1 MTSPCAR
8 RAARGRLFAV
18 VLAGI
23 ALSAGFAR
31 DGAIAAQPA
40 PIARPPSGRSKQEP
54 NADRLRN
61 YVGARSSVDRNAV
74 WIGDRFS
81 YIVEI
86 GCSHGLDILTDDL
99 SRDRLR
105 LEGLE
110 VLGLEQTREDRGGGE
125 TVYRFT
131 YRLTTY
137 RPEPATQRIGDMSV
151 RYYVR
156 RPGQRP
162 EDVVPAGEV
171 VVPGALVAVRSLL
184 PDARDTANFRSE
196 QPPLP
201 RAAAF
206 ATLKPIGIGLVIV
219 SIVPAALW
227 MVALLRRL
235 RQRRPRQSVRRLRHD
250 EHASLDAVRALDIE
264 AEAGRREAFDRLS
277 ALVRRHL
284 SGAWGVPADGL
295 TPAEIESALSA
306 HGKGEAS
313 ALATSLL
320 DTCEKARYARPDEL
334 PPRGAC
340 QAAIDQAEQLIG
352 TGRS

>member
-1 MTSPCAR
+1 MTPLCAR
-8 RAARGRLFAV
+8 RAVRGRLSAV
-18 VLAGI
+18 VLSGI
-23 ALSAGFAR
+23 ALSAGVAWE
-31 DGAIAAQPA
+31 AATAAQPA
-40 PIARPPSGRSKQEP
+40 PIARPPSGSSRQAP
-54 NADRLRN
+54 DADLRN
-61 YVGARSSVDRNAV
+61 YVGVRSSVDRSAV
-74 WIGDRFS
+74 WIGERFS
-81 YIVEI
+81 YIVYI
-86 GCSHGLDILTDDL
+86 GCSHGTDILTDDL

-110 VLGLEQTREDRGGGE
+110 VLDLEQTREELGDGVI
-125 TVYRFT
+125 VYRFI

-137 RPEPATQRIGDMSV
+137 RPDPATERIGDMSV
-151 RYYVR
+151 RYYLR
-156 RPGQRP
+156 RPGQRL

-184 PDARDTANFRSE
+184 PDARDTANFRSD

-206 ATLKPIGIGLVIV
+206 AILQRIGVGMVVV

-227 MVALLRRL
+227 IAALLRRL
-235 RQRRPRQSVRRLRHD
+235 RQRRPRQSVRKLRHD
-250 EHASLDAVRALDIE
+250 EHASLDAVRALDVE
-264 AEAGRREAFDRLS
+264 TDAGRREAFDRLS

-306 HGKGEAS
+306 HGKGEPS
-313 ALATSLL
+313 EVATALL
-320 DTCEKARYARPDEL
+320 DTCEKAKYGRPDQL
-334 PPRGAC
+334 PSRGAC
-340 QAAIDQAEQLIG
+340 QAAIDQAGQLIG

>member
-1 MTSPCAR
+1 MTSHGAR
-8 RAARGRLFAV
+8 RAAGGRLLAV

-23 ALSAGFAR
+23 ALSPGFVR
-31 DGAIAAQPA
+31 DAVVAAQQT
-40 PIARPPSGRSKQEP
+40 PIARPPSAPSKQEGD
-54 NADRLRN
+54 ADRLRN
-61 YVGARSSVDRNAV
+61 YVDVRSSVDRGAV

-81 YIVEI
+81 YIVDI
-86 GCSHGLDILTDDL
+86 GCSHGIDILTDDL

-110 VLGLEQTREDRGGGE
+110 VIGLEQTREDRGDGI

-137 RPEPATQRIGDMSV
+137 RPEPATERIGDMTV
-151 RYYVR
+151 RYYLR

-184 PDARDTANFRSE
+184 PDARDTANFRSA
-196 QPPLP
+196 QPPLS
-201 RAAAF
+201 RAAVF
-206 ATLKPIGIGLVIV
+206 AILQRLGIGLVIV
-219 SIVPAALW
+219 SIVPAVLW
-227 MVALLRRL
+227 IVALLRQL
-235 RQRRPRQSVRRLRHD
+235 RHRRPRPSVKRLRHD
-250 EHASLDAVRALDIE
+250 EHASLDAVRALDVE
-264 AEAGRREAFDRLS
+264 TEAGRREAFDRLS
-277 ALVRRHL
+277 ALVRKHL

-295 TPAEIESALSA
+295 TPAQLESALAA
-306 HGKGEAS
+306 HGTGEVS
-313 ALATSLL
+313 ALAISLL
-320 DTCEKARYARPDEL
+320 DTCEKAKYGRPDEL

-340 QAAIDQAEQLIG
+340 QAAIDQAGQLIG

>member
-1 MTSPCAR
+1 MTSHCAR

-18 VLAGI
+18 VLALI
-23 ALSAGFAR
+23 ALSPGFAW
-31 DGAIAAQPA
+31 DAPMAAQPA
-40 PIARPPSGRSKQEP
+40 PIAQPPSGPSKQE
-54 NADRLRN
+54 ADAGRLRN
-61 YVGARSSVDRNAV
+61 YVAVRSSVDRSAV

-81 YIVEI
+81 YTVDI
-86 GCSHGLDILTDDL
+86 GCSHGMDILTDDL

-110 VLGLEQTREDRGGGE
+110 VIGLEQTREDRGDGV
-125 TVYRFT
+125 TVYRFV

-151 RYYVR
+151 RYYLR
-156 RPGQRP
+156 RQGQRP

-196 QPPLP
+196 QPPLL
-201 RAAAF
+201 RAAVF
-206 ATLKPIGIGLVIV
+206 AILQRLGIGLVIV

-227 MVALLRRL
+227 IVALLRQL
-235 RQRRPRQSVRRLRHD
+235 RQRRPRPSVRKLRHD
-250 EHASLDAVRALDIE
+250 EHASLDAVRALDVE
-264 AEAGRREAFDRLS
+264 TEAGRREAFDRLS
-277 ALVRRHL
+277 ALARRHL
-284 SGAWGVPADGL
+284 SGVWGVPADGL
-295 TPAEIESALSA
+295 TPAQIESALA
-306 HGKGEAS
+306 VNGTGEGS
-313 ALATSLL
+313 ALAISLL
-320 DTCEKARYARPDEL
+320 DTCEKAKYGRPDDL

>member
-1 MTSPCAR
+1 MTAHCAR
-8 RAARGRLFAV
+8 RAARGRLFAI

-23 ALSAGFAR
+23 ALSTGVAWDA
-31 DGAIAAQPA
+31 DIAAQPA
-40 PIARPPSGRSKQEP
+40 PIAGTPSDRPTQEP
-54 NADRLRN
+54 NAERLRQ
-61 YVGARSSVDRNAV
+61 YVAVRSSLDRDAV
-74 WIGDRFS
+74 WIGEPFS
-81 YIVEI
+81 YTVYI

-99 SRDRLR
+99 SRDKLR
-105 LEGLE
+105 LDGLE
-110 VLGLEQTREDRGGGE
+110 VLGLEQTREDHGDGV

-137 RPEPATQRIGDMSV
+137 RPEPATQRIGEMSV

-162 EDVVPAGEV
+162 EDVAPAGDA

-184 PDARDTANFRSE
+184 PDARDTANFRSD
-196 QPPLP
+196 QPPLR
-201 RAAAF
+201 RAAAL
-206 ATLKPIGIGLVIV
+206 AILQPLGIGLVIL

-227 MVALLRRL
+227 IAALLRRL
-235 RQRRPRQSVRRLRHD
+235 RQRRLRPSVRKLRHD
-250 EHASLDAVRALDIE
+250 EHASLDAVRALALE
-264 AEAGRREAFDRLS
+264 TEAGRREVFDRLS

-284 SGAWGVPADGL
+284 TGAWGVPANGL

-306 HGKGEAS
+306 QAKGEAS

-320 DTCEKARYARPDEL
+320 DTCEKARYGRPDDL

-340 QAAIDQAEQLIG
+340 QAAIDQVEQLIG

>member
-1 MTSPCAR
+1 MTSHCAR
-8 RAARGRLFAV
+8 RAAGGRLFAV
-18 VLAGI
+18 VLIGI
-23 ALSAGFAR
+23 ALSVGVASNA
-31 DGAIAAQPA
+31 DVAAQQA
-40 PIARPPSGRSKQEP
+40 PTARTPSGRPTQEP
-54 NADRLRN
+54 NAERLRQ
-61 YVGARSSVDRNAV
+61 YVAVRSSVDRDAV

-81 YIVEI
+81 YTVYI

-105 LEGLE
+105 LDGLE
-110 VLGLEQTREDRGGGE
+110 VLGLEQTREDQGNGV
-125 TVYRFT
+125 TVYRFI

-137 RPEPATQRIGDMSV
+137 RPEPATQRIADLSV

-162 EDVVPAGEV
+162 EDVAPAGEV
-171 VVPGALVAVRSLL
+171 IVPGALVTVRSLL
-184 PDARDTANFRSE
+184 PDARDTANFRSD

-206 ATLKPIGIGLVIV
+206 AILQRIGIGLVIV
-219 SIVPAALW
+219 SIVPAVLWIAAL
-227 MVALLRRL
+227 VRRL
-235 RQRRPRQSVRRLRHD
+235 RQRRPRPSVRKLRHD
-250 EHASLDAVRALDIE
+250 EHASLDAVRALDLE
-264 AEAGRREAFDRLS
+264 TEAGRRQAFDGLS

-284 SGAWGVPADGL
+284 TGAWDVPADGL

-306 HGKGEAS
+306 QGKGEAS

-320 DTCEKARYARPDEL
+320 DTCEKARYGRPEDV

>member
-1 MTSPCAR
+1 MTSHCAR
-8 RAARGRLFAV
+8 PAARGRLFAV

-23 ALSAGFAR
+23 ALSAGVAW
-31 DGAIAAQPA
+31 DADVAAQPA
-40 PIARPPSGRSKQEP
+40 PIAGTPSGRPTQEP
-54 NADRLRN
+54 NAESLRQ
-61 YVGARSSVDRNAV
+61 YLVVWSLVDRDAV

-81 YIVEI
+81 FTVYI
-86 GCSHGLDILTDDL
+86 GCSHGVDILTDDL

-105 LEGLE
+105 LDGLD
-110 VLGLEQTREDRGGGE
+110 VLGLEQTREDHGGGV
-125 TVYRFT
+125 TVYRFV
-131 YRLTTY
+131 YHLTTY

-162 EDVVPAGEV
+162 EDVAPAGEV

-184 PDARDTANFRSE
+184 PDARDTANFRSDR
-196 QPPLP
+196 PPLL

-206 ATLKPIGIGLVIV
+206 AILQRLGIGLVIV

-227 MVALLRRL
+227 IVALLRRL
-235 RQRRPRQSVRRLRHD
+235 RQRRPRPSVRKLRHD
-250 EHASLDAVRALDIE
+250 EHASLDEVRALDVE
-264 AEAGRREAFDRLS
+264 TEAGRREAFDRLS

-284 SGAWGVPADGL
+284 TGAWGVPADGL
-295 TPAEIESALSA
+295 TPAQIESALA
-306 HGKGEAS
+306 ARGTGEAS
-313 ALATSLL
+313 ALAISLL
-320 DTCEKARYARPDEL
+320 DTCEKAKYGRPDDL

>member
-1 MTSPCAR
+1 
-8 RAARGRLFAV
+8 
-18 VLAGI
+18 
-23 ALSAGFAR
+23 
-31 DGAIAAQPA
+31 
-40 PIARPPSGRSKQEP
+40 
-54 NADRLRN
+54 
-61 YVGARSSVDRNAV
+61 
-74 WIGDRFS
+74 
-81 YIVEI
+81 
-86 GCSHGLDILTDDL
+86 
-99 SRDRLR
+99 
-105 LEGLE
+105 
-110 VLGLEQTREDRGGGE
+110 
-125 TVYRFT
+125 
-131 YRLTTY
+131 
-137 RPEPATQRIGDMSV
+137 
-151 RYYVR
+151 
-156 RPGQRP
+156 
-162 EDVVPAGEV
+162 
-171 VVPGALVAVRSLL
+171 VVPGALVTVRSLL